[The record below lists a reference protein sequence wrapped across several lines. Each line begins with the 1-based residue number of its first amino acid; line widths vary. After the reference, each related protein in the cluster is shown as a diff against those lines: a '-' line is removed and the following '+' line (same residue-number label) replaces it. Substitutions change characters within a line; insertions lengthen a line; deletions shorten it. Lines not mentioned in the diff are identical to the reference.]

1 VTRTRAHSQARRR
14 ARRRQGYW
22 VLEVTGTAL
31 ATFTAAGSAAVA
43 VTATGWAQRLLPTGV
58 AVLSAV
64 VVAALVRTRPRRW
77 RREVA

>member
-1 VTRTRAHSQARRR
+1 MTHNQAQGRRW
-14 ARRRQGYW
+14 QGYW

-43 VTATGWAQRLLPTGV
+43 VTATGWAQRLPSTGV
-58 AVLSAV
+58 AVLSATT
-64 VVAALVRTRPRRW
+64 VAALVRTGPRRW